1 MTVRPPTDAEAI
13 TLLERLVAIDSPSS
27 QEAAVAQAAV
37 ETMAGWGFDAHVDG
51 AGNAVG
57 MLGEGGRTV
66 LLLGHIDTVSGHVP
80 VRREGDVLYGRGAV
94 DAKGPFAAFIC
105 AAARAGVLPDL
116 RVQLVGA
123 VEEEA
128 ATSAGAYH
136 VVENHPPA
144 HAVIIGEPSRWDRV
158 TLGYKG
164 RLLVD
169 YFLARAMSHTAGQAE
184 GVCETA
190 VAYWLVVR
198 EWADA
203 YNRERMGADAG
214 ADADAPAS
222 AFGTLD
228 PSLRAMRSDGDGLS
242 EWVDMRLGLRLPL
255 GLDIDA
261 LEARLTGEWAG
272 EAQVTL
278 HGREEPFRA
287 DKRNVLTSALLAA
300 VRGEGG
306 RARFVTKTGTS
317 DMNVIGPRWGCPI
330 VAYGPGDSAYDHT
343 PDEQIELGEY
353 LRAIRVLTD
362 ALQRLGQTLGRR
374 G

>member
-1 MTVRPPTDAEAI
+1 MGIHSPSDAEAI
-13 TLLERLVAIDSPSS
+13 ALLERLVAIESPSG

-37 ETMAGWGFDAHVDG
+37 EAMAGWGMDAHVDA

-57 MLGEGGRTV
+57 SLGVGERTV
-66 LLLGHIDTVSGHVP
+66 LLLGHIDTVPGHVP
-80 VRREGDVLYGRGAV
+80 VRRVGDILYGRGAV
-94 DAKGPFAAFIC
+94 DAKGPFAAFLC
-105 AAARAGVLPDL
+105 AAARTGALPDL
-116 RVQLVGA
+116 RVLVVGA

-136 VVENHPPA
+136 VVKHHPPA
-144 HAVIIGEPSRWDRV
+144 DAVIIGEPSRWDRV

-169 YFLARAMSHTAGQAE
+169 YYLSRAMSHTAGQAVA
-184 GVCETA
+184 VCETA
-190 VAYWLVVR
+190 VRYWLAVR
-198 EWADA
+198 DWAAA
-203 YNRERMGADAG
+203 YNDAQTSAG
-214 ADADAPAS
+214 APAS
-222 AFGTLD
+222 AFSTLD
-228 PSLRAMRSDGDGLS
+228 PSLRSMRSDGDGLS
-242 EWVDMRLGLRLPL
+242 ECVEMRIGLRLPL

-261 LEARLTGEWAG
+261 LEAKLTGEWAG

-353 LRAIRVLTD
+353 LRSIRVLTD
-362 ALQRLGQTLGRR
+362 ALQRLSQTLGRR
-374 G
+374 R

>member
-1 MTVRPPTDAEAI
+1 MAIHAPTDAEAI
-13 TLLERLVAIDSPSS
+13 ALLERLVSIESPSG

-37 ETMAGWGFDAHVDG
+37 EAMEAWGLEAHVDA

-57 MLGEGGRTV
+57 CTGPGERTA
-66 LLLGHIDTVSGHVP
+66 LLLGHIDTVPGWVP
-80 VRREGDVLYGRGAV
+80 VRRVGDTLYGRGAV

-116 RVQLVGA
+116 RVVVVGA

-136 VVENHPPA
+136 VVAHQPPA
-144 HAVIIGEPSRWDRV
+144 DVVIIGEPSRWDRI

-169 YFLARAMSHTAGQAE
+169 YRLEQAVSHTAGQVVA
-184 GVCETA
+184 VCEQA
-190 VAYWLVVR
+190 VAYWQAVR
-198 EWADA
+198 DWAA
-203 YNRERMGADAG
+203 VYNRDREGAF
-214 ADADAPAS
+214 AS
-222 AFGTLD
+222 LD
-228 PSLRAMRSDGDGLS
+228 PSLRSISSGGDGLR
-242 EWVDMRLGLRLPL
+242 EWVEMRIGLRLPL
-255 GLDIDA
+255 GLEVDA
-261 LEARLTGEWAG
+261 LEARLTGAWAG
-272 EAQVTL
+272 EACVTL

-287 DKRNVLTSALLAA
+287 DKRNELTGAFLAA
-300 VRGEGG
+300 VRAEGG
-306 RARFVTKTGTS
+306 RAAFVTKTGTS

-343 PDEQIELGEY
+343 PEEQISLDEY
-353 LRAIRVLTD
+353 LRAIRVLTG
-362 ALQRLGQTLGRR
+362 ALQRLAETLGRR